1 MAILTV
7 NHAEQIIGPAWQSA
21 RPPIAKGHSRIRG
34 KSSAGSAYRFVG
46 DIPDNHGVGPKAELK
61 VAHYDTES
69 FDDAARL
76 EILHGVDDRLFVRS
90 QTFGDGREWTR
101 RERQPILY
109 RMDDGLR

>member
-1 MAILTV
+1 M
-7 NHAEQIIGPAWQSA
+7 
-21 RPPIAKGHSRIRG
+21 
-34 KSSAGSAYRFVG
+34 
-46 DIPDNHGVGPKAELK
+46 
-61 VAHYDTES
+61 AHYDPES

-76 EILHGVDDRLFVRS
+76 EILHGVDDRLFVRP